1 MIRKMIIAVVL
12 VSFSLASFAQ
22 QTKEEIQ
29 RRQQQL
35 QAELADLNNT
45 LSDIK
50 KSKKQSIGQLALVQ
64 RKIKAREEL
73 VANINKDLHRID
85 DAIYLN
91 NLDIYRY
98 KKELDTLKERYA
110 KNLVFAYKNRSNYDY
125 LNFIF
130 SAENFNDAVKRMA
143 YLKSYRQYRETQAN
157 NITATQNLLQVKMN
171 NLNSTKTQKNTALQ
185 EQGKQIKEME
195 VDRKEKD
202 EVVRGLQGQEKE
214 LSTQIRDR
222 EATRRKLQG
231 QMKLII
237 AREIAEAKR
246 KEQERQ
252 AQLARQQEEE
262 RKRRLAAQQA
272 NNSGSSAATT
282 NPPANTT
289 ALSSGSAPVTA
300 PPRNTNRVYSPLE
313 STPEN
318 LTASVNFENSKGRL
332 PWPVSSGTILI
343 PYGRYNI
350 PGTPLVDNNDG
361 IDIGVPVGATV
372 KAVAD
377 GVVLAVVD
385 LGDEKYVLV
394 RHGKYFT
401 TYSHLSSIAVA
412 KGNTVQAG
420 TIVGKALANDDG
432 GGMVHFMVSNE
443 QSVFL
448 NPESWLRPR

>member
-1 MIRKMIIAVVL
+1 MIRRTITAIVFAL
-12 VSFSLASFAQ
+12 FSLASFAQ
-22 QTKEEIQ
+22 QTKEDIQ

-35 QAELADLNNT
+35 QQELADLNNT
-45 LSDIK
+45 LSSIK
-50 KSKKQSIGQLALVQ
+50 KNKKQSIGQLALVQ

-73 VANINKDLHRID
+73 VGSINKDLHRID

-98 KKELDTLKERYA
+98 QKELDTLKDRYA
-110 KNLVFAYKNRSNYDY
+110 KNLVFAYKNRSSYDY

-130 SAENFNDAVKRMA
+130 SANNFNDAVKRMA

-157 NITATQNLLQVKMN
+157 NIITTQNLLQVKMN
-171 NLNSTKTQKNTALQ
+171 NLTSTKTQKNTALQ

-237 AREIAEAKR
+237 AREIADAKR

-252 AQLARQQEEE
+252 ALLAKQQDED
-262 RKRRLAAQQA
+262 RKRRAAQQPSSGGSGTDN
-272 NNSGSSAATT
+272 NNSSS
-282 NPPANTT
+282 NTT
-289 ALSSGSAPVTA
+289 ALSSGSAPVSA
-300 PPRNTNRVYSPLE
+300 ARNTNRVYSPLE

-318 LTASVNFENSKGRL
+318 LTASVNFENSRGRL

-343 PYGRYNI
+343 PYGRYSI
-350 PGTPLVDNNDG
+350 PGTKLVDNNDG

-377 GVVLAVVD
+377 GIVLAVVD

-401 TYSHLSSIAVA
+401 TYSHLSSIAVGKNNA
-412 KGNTVQAG
+412 VQAG
-420 TIVGKALANDDG
+420 TIVGKAAANDDG

-443 QSVFL
+443 QSNFL
-448 NPESWLRPR
+448 NPEAWLKPH